1 MCTLFVFA
9 KADNDHPDPKID
21 AAKYKV
27 GHVIDVLDEDDASG
41 GLEVD
46 GKNALG
52 WWTKVVIP
60 GVPAAK
66 YRYLCDGDPTPR
78 PGDPAPTTYPR
89 LRINVLDLAAVKL
102 AAPVDQKGTVT
113 VPSEA
118 VLTDA
123 VSVAQRKAVATVI
136 GDDPAVIG

>member
-1 MCTLFVFA
+1 MCTLFVWA
-9 KADNDHPDPKID
+9 KLDNDSADPAID
-21 AAKYKV
+21 ALKFKV

-41 GLEVD
+41 GAEVD

-52 WWTKVVIP
+52 WWQKIVIP

-66 YRYLCDGDPTPR
+66 YRYLLDGDPTPR

-89 LRINVLDLAAVKL
+89 LRINVVDVAAVKQ
-102 AAPVDQKGTVT
+102 AAPADQKGVVT

-123 VSVAQRKAVATVI
+123 VAVAQRKPVATVI